1 MTKRKPPAPP
11 IIEQALEQHDDD
23 MPFGPFEDEEE
34 PKQNGRGPPLPAAIA
49 SEFLAHCQAAPE
61 PCKNKVLS
69 YVKFLADAGWI
80 DGCIMH
86 LPADDVAVKLIG
98 WMREHPDKDWI
109 DSLDTALTALD
120 LCGK

>member
-1 MTKRKPPAPP
+1 MR
-11 IIEQALEQHDDD
+11 
-23 MPFGPFEDEEE
+23 
-34 PKQNGRGPPLPAAIA
+34 AADIST

>member
-1 MTKRKPPAPP
+1 VIHWKPVCSVVEIVLLLTP
-11 IIEQALEQHDDD
+11 QVSV
-23 MPFGPFEDEEE
+23 
-34 PKQNGRGPPLPAAIA
+34 RAADIST

-98 WMREHPDKDWI
+98 WMREHPENDWI

>member
-1 MTKRKPPAPP
+1 VMHWKPVCSVVEIVLLLTP
-11 IIEQALEQHDDD
+11 QVSV
-23 MPFGPFEDEEE
+23 
-34 PKQNGRGPPLPAAIA
+34 RAADIST
-49 SEFLAHCQAAPE
+49 SEFLVHCQAAPE

-80 DGCIMH
+80 DECIMH
-86 LPADDVAVKLIG
+86 LPANDVAVKLIG

>member
-1 MTKRKPPAPP
+1 VIHWKPVCSIVEIVLLLTP
-11 IIEQALEQHDDD
+11 QVSV
-23 MPFGPFEDEEE
+23 
-34 PKQNGRGPPLPAAIA
+34 RAADIST

-86 LPADDVAVKLIG
+86 LPANDVAAKLIG

>member
-1 MTKRKPPAPP
+1 MIHWKPVCSIVEIVLLLTP
-11 IIEQALEQHDDD
+11 QVSV
-23 MPFGPFEDEEE
+23 
-34 PKQNGRGPPLPAAIA
+34 RAADIST

-109 DSLDTALTALD
+109 DSLDAALANLD
-120 LCGK
+120 LCVK

>member
-1 MTKRKPPAPP
+1 MIHWKPVCSIVEIVLLLTP
-11 IIEQALEQHDDD
+11 QVSV
-23 MPFGPFEDEEE
+23 
-34 PKQNGRGPPLPAAIA
+34 RAADIST

>member
-1 MTKRKPPAPP
+1 VIHWKPVCSIVEIVLLLTP
-11 IIEQALEQHDDD
+11 Q
-23 MPFGPFEDEEE
+23 FSV
-34 PKQNGRGPPLPAAIA
+34 RAADIST
-49 SEFLAHCQAAPE
+49 SEFLAHCQATPE

-109 DSLDTALTALD
+109 DPLDTALTALD